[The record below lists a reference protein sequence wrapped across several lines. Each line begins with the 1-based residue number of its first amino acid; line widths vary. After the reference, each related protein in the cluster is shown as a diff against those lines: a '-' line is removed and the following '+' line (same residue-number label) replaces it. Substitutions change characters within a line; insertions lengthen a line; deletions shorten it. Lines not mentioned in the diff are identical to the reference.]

1 MRRDIEAWLGPA
13 LDEMTEEQIDRM
25 QQAADRIDDRYPDPD
40 DEQEREAAR
49 IAACQYLLGEV
60 TPEQVAENLA
70 KARRAEMA
78 ASVAAQ
84 QVAVMVVED
93 GMPEAKA
100 ARLVGL
106 DRMTIRKALGK
117 R

>member
-49 IAACQYLLGEV
+49 IAACQYLLGETTIDDV
-60 TPEQVAENLA
+60 RESLLRARLQVGEALAAAQQIAVLCVADGMTEAEA
-70 KARRAEMA
+70 ARRA
-78 ASVAAQ
+78 
-84 QVAVMVVED
+84 
-93 GMPEAKA
+93 GI
-100 ARLVGL
+100 